1 MRFRV
6 RRRGRAGHISI
17 PEKPEKKAAPLKAA
31 DLDNPYGRVFG
42 TPRSREDLRKQDRSV
57 K

>member
-6 RRRGRAGHISI
+6 RRKGRAGHISI

-42 TPRSREDLRKQDRSV
+42 APRSREDLRKQDR
-57 K
+57 